1 MTPGARVAAA
11 IEILDQV
18 GTGTPVEQALTRW
31 ARSSRYA
38 GSKDRAAV
46 RDHVYDVMRQWRSA
60 AALGGGESG
69 RARMIGRLRA
79 AGADLDALFN
89 GQGHAPA
96 PLTEAE
102 VDCGTPP
109 DTRAAALDMPDWLLE
124 QFDASLGTDAER
136 TALALRDRAP
146 VSVRVNIGR
155 GSVED
160 ALHALAEDAV
170 TAHPN
175 PRAATA
181 LTLQDGARRLRAAKA
196 YVSGL
201 VELQDA
207 ASQAAVAL
215 ITGQGRVL
223 DFCAGGGGKALA
235 LAAQGWDVTAHDA
248 KPARMRDLPARAAR
262 GGHDIRIATT
272 PELADLPPFDVVLC
286 DAPCSGSGTWRRAPQ
301 AKWDL
306 TPERLDELTDL
317 QAQILDTAMGYVSD
331 TGALYYATCS
341 VLAGE
346 NGSQVNA
353 FTARHPGW
361 RCDADWHWPVDA
373 SGDGFFLARL
383 LRE

>member
-11 IEILDQV
+11 IEVLDHV

-89 GQGHAPA
+89 GQGHAPT

-102 VDCGTPP
+102 VDCGAAP

-124 QFDASLGTDAER
+124 RFDASLGADAER

-160 ALHALAEDAV
+160 ALHALAVDAV

-181 LTLQDGARRLRAAKA
+181 LTLQEGARRLRAAKA

-262 GGHDIRIATT
+262 GGHDIRIVTT
-272 PELADLPPFDVVLC
+272 QELADLPPFDVVLC

-306 TPERLDELTDL
+306 TP
-317 QAQILDTAMGYVSD
+317 
-331 TGALYYATCS
+331 
-341 VLAGE
+341 
-346 NGSQVNA
+346 
-353 FTARHPGW
+353 
-361 RCDADWHWPVDA
+361 
-373 SGDGFFLARL
+373 
-383 LRE
+383 

>member
-60 AALGGGESG
+60 AALGGGDSG

-96 PLTEAE
+96 LLTEAE
-102 VDCGTPP
+102 VDCGAAP
-109 DTRAAALDMPDWLLE
+109 DTRGAALDMPDWLLE
-124 QFDASLGTDAER
+124 QFDTSLGTDAER

-223 DFCAGGGGKALA
+223 DFCAGGGGTALA
-235 LAAQGWDVTAHDA
+235 LAALALTI
-248 KPARMRDLPARAAR
+248 R
-262 GGHDIRIATT
+262 GRG
-272 PELADLPPFDVVLC
+272 PQ
-286 DAPCSGSGTWRRAPQ
+286 WRRFPAGLR
-301 AKWDL
+301 AFRASESGVATGL
-306 TPERLDELTDL
+306 
-317 QAQILDTAMGYVSD
+317 AGSI
-331 TGALYYATCS
+331 GALGSFGAATA
-341 VLAGE
+341 VGT
-346 NGSQVNA
+346 NPV
-353 FTARHPGW
+353 PGNV
-361 RCDADWHWPVDA
+361 R
-373 SGDGFFLARL
+373 SI
-383 LRE
+383 